1 MVKQSKSNKLPNMR
15 AAGKIVAETLL
26 KMKEASIPG
35 NTTGHLNDLAK
46 SIIDN
51 TKYVKSSFYG
61 YKGFPAYVCTSINQE
76 VVHGIPSFDKELM
89 EGDILSLDFA
99 VSYKGYHADSCITIP
114 IGNIDDRKQRLLA
127 AGRNVLSSS
136 MAVARV
142 GRYVG
147 DISYTIQ
154 SLLSDY
160 KCVPVI
166 EFSGHG
172 IGRSMHESPQ
182 IPNFGVCET
191 GTELYEGMTIAIEPV
206 IAEGKYILS
215 RDVDGWTVRTTNGI
229 LTAHFEHTILITS
242 NGIEILT
249 KI

>member
-114 IGNIDDRKQRLLA
+114 IGNIDARKQRLLA